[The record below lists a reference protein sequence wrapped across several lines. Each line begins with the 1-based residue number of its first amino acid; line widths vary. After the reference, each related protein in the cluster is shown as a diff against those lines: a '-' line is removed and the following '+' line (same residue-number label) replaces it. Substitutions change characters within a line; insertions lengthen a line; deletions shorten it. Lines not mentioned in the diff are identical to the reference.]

1 MNIKMKRFFILLLLA
16 STTALPAAPATR
28 KLTGNELLPLV
39 TQALQNVFEI
49 NDSELVLEP
58 TRPLPSLPVPAK
70 AVVQVEITAQ
80 PPVLAGFMRAQYA
93 VLLDGRRVGLWTG
106 FFKARLFREVWMTGK
121 IAPRHTSLDQ
131 VKLIRK
137 KVDVIN
143 YRTGVWEGTPDP
155 TLQLTQG
162 MGARMVLQPR
172 HVRRTPVILRNQT
185 VTGILQ
191 QRALRIE
198 LRNLLALEE
207 GAPGDI
213 IKVRNS
219 KSFKIL
225 RAKVLDSRRVQLGY

>member
-1 MNIKMKRFFILLLLA
+1 MKRFFTFLLLA
-16 STTALPAAPATR
+16 SATALPAAPATR
-28 KLTGNELLPLV
+28 ELTGNELLPLV

-49 NDSELVLEP
+49 NDGELVLEP
-58 TRPLPSLPVPAK
+58 TRALPTVPVPEK
-70 AVVQVEITAQ
+70 AFVQVKIIAQ
-80 PPVLAGFMRAQYA
+80 PPVLAGFMRTQYA
-93 VLLDGRRVGLWTG
+93 VLLDGKRVGLWTG
-106 FFKARLFREVWMTGK
+106 FFKARLFKEVWMTGK
-121 IAPRHTSLDQ
+121 ISSRHTSLDQ

-143 YRTGVWEGTPDP
+143 YRTGVWEGKPDH

-162 MGARMVLQPR
+162 LGAGMVLQPR

-191 QRALRIE
+191 HKALRIE

-213 IKVRNS
+213 IRLRNS
-219 KSFKIL
+219 KSFKVI
-225 RAKVLDSRRVQLGY
+225 RGRVIDSRIVQLGF

>member
-1 MNIKMKRFFILLLLA
+1 MKRLFAILLLA
-16 STTALPAAPATR
+16 SATALPAAPATR
-28 KLTGNELLPLV
+28 NLTGNELLPLV

-49 NDSELVLEP
+49 NDGELVLEP
-58 TRPLPSLPVPAK
+58 TRPLPSLPVPVK
-70 AVVQVEITAQ
+70 AFVQVEIIAQ

-93 VLLDGRRVGLWTG
+93 VLLDGQRVGLWTG
-106 FFKARLFREVWMTGK
+106 FFKARLFKEVWLTGK
-121 IAPRHTSLDQ
+121 IAPRHTSMDE

-143 YRTGVWEGTPDP
+143 YRTGVWEGKPDP

-162 MGARMVLQPR
+162 LGVGMVLQPR
-172 HVRRTPVILRNQT
+172 HVRRSPVILRNQT

-191 QRALRIE
+191 YKALRIE

-213 IKVRNS
+213 IRLRNS
-219 KSFKIL
+219 KSFKVL
-225 RAKVLDSRRVQLGY
+225 RGRIIDSRRVQLGF